1 LGAHPDCL
9 DAQIS
14 AKVSTLVH
22 ACPCPNAIDFDIQRV
37 RQAVLKD
44 RTLRTHLLDRL
55 AGIHAIV
62 REEQFSVDANT
73 RAIAEV
79 RELV

>member
-1 LGAHPDCL
+1 
-9 DAQIS
+9 
-14 AKVSTLVH
+14 VSTLVH
-22 ACPCPNAIDFDIQRV
+22 ACASPDAIDFDVQGV
-37 RQAVLKD
+37 RQAVFKD

-55 AGIHAIV
+55 AGVHASF